1 MNEGVKIKIFNRLL
15 SLFQGTPLP
24 SLNRIPACS
33 LPLPPLV
40 AQPDH
45 TILVRVSNNNY
56 NYYNNIIIPIILKG
70 LIKKYPW
77 GYSSEFVV
85 EL

>member
-1 MNEGVKIKIFNRLL
+1 MREGDQDLKFNRLF
-15 SLFQGTPLP
+15 SLLQGTPLP

-45 TILVRVSNNNY
+45 TILVRVSNSNV
-56 NYYNNIIIPIILKG
+56 IPMN
-70 LIKKYPW
+70 
-77 GYSSEFVV
+77 
-85 EL
+85 

>member
-40 AQPDH
+40 AQLDH
-45 TILVRVSNNNY
+45 TILVRVSNN
-56 NYYNNIIIPIILKG
+56 YNNIIIPIILKG

-77 GYSSEFVV
+77 GYS
-85 EL
+85 